1 MYQIIQDL
9 KNGDTTLETVPAPA
23 IQDGEVL
30 IRTTYTLVSLGTERM
45 LVAFGKAGWIEKAR
59 QQPERVKMV
68 LDKIKT
74 DGLKSTF
81 NAVNNKLNQPL
92 PLGYCNA
99 GIVIGIGK
107 NVSGFQIGDRVA
119 SNGAHA
125 EVVSVPQNLVA
136 KVPDSVSDEAAA
148 FTVAG
153 AIALQSIRLVQPSL
167 GETVVV
173 TGLGLI
179 GQITA
184 QLLKANG
191 CRVIGIDIDEVK
203 LTLARNAGIE
213 AVHADSA
220 AAAVYTATNQY
231 GADAVIITAT
241 TQSNEV
247 ISQAANMCRKRGR
260 IVLTG
265 VIGLELN
272 RADFYEKEL
281 SFQVSCSYGPGRYDL
296 QYEEKGSDYPIG
308 YVRWTAK
315 RNFEAV
321 LQAIASGQLDV
332 RPLITK
338 RVPLTNYK
346 DIYDHLSDN
355 QVIAALMEYPEMVNR
370 AASIQLQTHDFSGS
384 NTVLGL
390 IGAGNFT
397 SSFVLPELK
406 KNGAQIKTIAS
417 ANGLSAAIL
426 AKKFEIPTVT
436 SDYRSILNDD
446 QVAAVFITTRHHQHA
461 TMVSE
466 VLLAGKDVFVEKPL
480 AINESELN
488 EVITAYQQSKKTLNV
503 GFNRRFA
510 PLAQKMKQLIS
521 GSENIPSNIIVT
533 VNAGSIPHNNWLQD
547 MALGGGRI
555 IGEACHFVDLCT
567 FLSGSYVQAVC
578 MNAMGPEKNITSDNV
593 TLLLQYANGTNA
605 TIHFFANGSK
615 AYDKER
621 VEVYNQGRTLVL
633 ENWKKLTGYGF
644 KGFSSVSGSQNKGHA
659 AQFQLLLNRFKN
671 GGPALIPF
679 DSLINTTQACIA
691 ALQSLT
697 EARWIPISDH

>member
-9 KNGDTTLETVPAPA
+9 KNGDTILEQVPAPA

-30 IRTTYTLVSLGTERM
+30 IRTTRSLVSLGTERM
-45 LVAFGKAGWIEKAR
+45 LVSFGKAGWIEKAR

-92 PLGYCNA
+92 PLGYSNA

-136 KVPDSVSDEAAA
+136 KIPDNVSDEAAA
-148 FTVAG
+148 FTVVG

-191 CRVIGIDIDEVK
+191 CRVIGIDIDENK
-203 LTLARNAGIE
+203 LALARNAGID
-213 AVHADSA
+213 AVHTDNA
-220 AAAVYTATNQY
+220 AAAVHAATNQS
-231 GADAVIITAT
+231 GSDAVIITAT
-241 TQSNEV
+241 TRSNDV
-247 ISQAANMCRKRGR
+247 IAQAAGMCRKRGR

-296 QYEEKGSDYPIG
+296 EYEEKGNDYPIG

-321 LQAIASGQLDV
+321 LQAIASGQIDV

-338 RVPLTNYK
+338 RVALKDYK
-346 DIYDHLSDN
+346 DIYENLSDSN
-355 QVIAALMEYPEMVNR
+355 VIAALMEYPEMVNR
-370 AASIQLQTHDFSGS
+370 AATIQLQSRDFSGS
-384 NTVLGL
+384 NVILGL

-406 KNGAQIKTIAS
+406 NNRANIKTIAS
-417 ANGLSAAIL
+417 ANGLSAATL
-426 AKKFEIPTVT
+426 AKKFDIPTVT
-436 SDYRSILNDD
+436 SDYQVILNDAEINT
-446 QVAAVFITTRHHQHA
+446 VLITTRHHQHA
-461 TMVSE
+461 AMVSKA
-466 VLLAGKDVFVEKPL
+466 LLAGKDVFVEKPL
-480 AINESELN
+480 AINETELS

-533 VNAGSIPHNNWLQD
+533 VNAGDIPQNNWLQD
-547 MALGGGRI
+547 MELGGGRI
-555 IGEACHFVDLCT
+555 IGEACHFIDLCT

-578 MNAMGPEKNITSDNV
+578 MNVMGTEKNINSDNA
-593 TLLLQYANGTNA
+593 TLLLRYANGTNA

-621 VEVYNQGRTLVL
+621 VEVYNQGRTLIL

-644 KGFSSVSGSQNKGHA
+644 KSFSSTSATQNKGHA
-659 AQFQLLLNRFKN
+659 EQFRLLLDRLKN

-679 DSLINTTQACIA
+679 DSIVNTTQTTFA
-691 ALQSLT
+691 ALQSLVSRQW
-697 EARWIPISDH
+697 AVVG

>member
-23 IQDGEVL
+23 IQDGELL
-30 IRTTYTLVSLGTERM
+30 IRTTRSLVSLGTERM

-59 QQPERVKMV
+59 QQPERVRMV

-81 NAVNNKLNQPL
+81 NAVTSKLNQPL

-107 NVSGFQIGDRVA
+107 NVTGFQIGDRVA
-119 SNGAHA
+119 SNGPHA
-125 EVVSVPQNLVA
+125 EIVSVPQNLVA
-136 KVPDSVSDEAAA
+136 KIPDTVTDEEAA
-148 FTVAG
+148 FTIVG
-153 AIALQSIRLVQPSL
+153 AIALQSIRLAQPSL
-167 GETVVV
+167 GETMVV

-184 QLLKANG
+184 QLLQANG
-191 CRVIGIDIDEVK
+191 CRVIGIDIDEAK
-203 LTLARNAGIE
+203 LALARNAGIE
-213 AVHADSA
+213 AIHADNA
-220 AAAVYTATNQY
+220 AAAVYAATNQQ
-231 GADAVIITAT
+231 GADGVIITAT
-241 TQSNEV
+241 TRSSEV
-247 ISQAANMCRKRGR
+247 IAQAAEMSRKRGR

-281 SFQVSCSYGPGRYDL
+281 SFQVSCSYGPGRYEL
-296 QYEEKGSDYPIG
+296 QYEEKGQDYPIG

-321 LQAIASGQLDV
+321 LQAIASGRLDV

-338 RVPLTNYK
+338 RVPLADYK
-346 DIYDHLSDN
+346 NIYDHLSDN
-355 QVIAALMEYPEMVNR
+355 QVIAALMEYPEMVSH
-370 AASIQLQTHDFSGS
+370 AASIQLQSRNFSGS
-384 NTVLGL
+384 AVVLGI

-406 KNGAQIKTIAS
+406 NSRASIKSIAS
-417 ANGLSAAIL
+417 ANGLSATTL

-436 SDYRSILNDD
+436 SDYHAILT
-446 QVAAVFITTRHHQHA
+446 APEITAVCITTRHHQHA
-461 TMVSE
+461 TMAAAA
-466 VLLAGKDVFVEKPL
+466 LQAGKDVFVEKPL
-480 AINESELN
+480 ALDETGLN
-488 EVITAYQQSKKTLNV
+488 DVITAYQQSKKTLHV

-521 GSENIPSNIIVT
+521 GSENIPSNIVVT
-533 VNAGSIPHNNWLQD
+533 VNAGSIPPNNWLQD
-547 MALGGGRI
+547 MDMGGGRI
-555 IGEACHFVDLCT
+555 IGEACHFIDLCS
-567 FLSGSYVQAVC
+567 FLSGSSVQAVC
-578 MNAMGPEKNITSDNV
+578 MNAMGTEKNIASDNA
-593 TLLLQYANGTNA
+593 TLLLQYVNGTNA

-621 VEVYNQGRTLVL
+621 VEVYNQGRTLIL

-644 KGFSSVSGSQNKGHA
+644 KSFSSVSASQNKGHA
-659 AQFQLLLNRFKN
+659 AQFSLLLDRLQH

-679 DSLINTTQACIA
+679 DSLINTTRTSFA
-691 ALQSLT
+691 ALQSLL
-697 EARWIPISDH
+697 ERKWISV